1 MQLYNVGQG
10 SYGQAFRRG
19 RRFACT
25 FCLLLAI
32 LCLPAQAQL
41 SPPEWKQLNQE
52 QRLFLLDAF
61 QLAPEVR
68 QTFADAVP
76 DDIKQNLLNSL
87 WSVLT
92 PEKRVQVALYAHIE
106 KPWSSQ
112 SESTSKVI
120 APNWAKLTKLQ
131 HFRVY
136 EAAHW
141 DATQRGI
148 FEALPAEIRQ
158 GAFEALWSYLDPKA
172 RQRVLAP

>member
-1 MQLYNVGQG
+1 MLLYNRGLETY
-10 SYGQAFRRG
+10 SLAFRAG
-19 RRFACT
+19 WRFACSLA
-25 FCLLLAI
+25 LLLGLSGTAR
-32 LCLPAQAQL
+32 AQL
-41 SPPEWKQLNQE
+41 PPPDWRALNPE
-52 QRLFLLDAF
+52 QRMFLLDAF

-68 QTFADAVP
+68 GTFSDAVP
-76 DDIKQNLLNSL
+76 DDLKQNLLNSL

-112 SESTSKVI
+112 SESTSKVL
-120 APNWAKLTKLQ
+120 APQFVRLSKLQ
-131 HFRVY
+131 KFRLY

-148 FEALPAEIRQ
+148 FESLPNELRQ

-172 RQRVLAP
+172 RKAILAP

>member
-1 MQLYNVGQG
+1 MLLYNKGLE
-10 SYGQAFRRG
+10 SYSFAFRAG
-19 RRFACT
+19 WRFACSLA
-25 FCLLLAI
+25 LLLVLSGTAD
-32 LCLPAQAQL
+32 AQL
-41 SPPEWKQLNQE
+41 SPPDWRTLNPE
-52 QRLFLLDAF
+52 QRTFLLDAF

-68 QTFADAVP
+68 GTFSDAVP
-76 DDIKQNLLNSL
+76 DEMKQNLLNSL

-112 SESTSKVI
+112 SESTSRVL
-120 APNWAKLTKLQ
+120 APQFAKLSKLQ
-131 HFRVY
+131 KFRLY

-148 FEALPAEIRQ
+148 FESLPNELRQ

-172 RQRVLAP
+172 RKAILAP